1 MQKKPTGEV
10 IEVTFSYSIL
20 WHQWMHAVNKQTT
33 TKAKMSTAMKATATI
48 PSTGNPKRKG

>member
-1 MQKKPTGEV
+1 
-10 IEVTFSYSIL
+10 
-20 WHQWMHAVNKQTT
+20 MHAVNKQTT